1 MLQPLVHNTDA
12 APAPTNLFSDNIS
25 DMPQVEEEEDQQHK
39 PPPKPAKEWTE
50 AVYTF
55 QDVQTQA
62 NLCTWTGAL
71 KNQGLRLIDI
81 MDVRTLTKFISKSM
95 GC

>member
-1 MLQPLVHNTDA
+1 MTGIKPPNSVSQHHLVQQMLQPLVHNTDA
-12 APAPTNLFSDNIS
+12 APAPKNLFSDNIS
-25 DMPQVEEEEDQQHK
+25 DMPQVEEEEDQQHQ

-62 NLCTWTGAL
+62 NLCTWTGAMQKL
-71 KNQGLRLIDI
+71 
-81 MDVRTLTKFISKSM
+81 
-95 GC
+95 